1 LRQQYIR
8 WPCAA
13 SLSVRTARFG
23 LRIASVCSGM
33 ANEPA
38 QLEKKAAAPSKMPGI
53 LGAAIVLLFLA
64 GGAAAWYHHSKVQAS
79 NASPSGG
86 ALPAGVI
93 HLDSFIVN
101 LADQGQITY
110 LRVAIDLGVDKVPE
124 SKESVPIASIRDAI
138 IGVLATRH
146 SEELLTPEGKQKLKQ
161 DLIAALDHR
170 VPELGV
176 RDIYFTDFLV
186 QR

>member
-1 LRQQYIR
+1 
-8 WPCAA
+8 
-13 SLSVRTARFG
+13 
-23 LRIASVCSGM
+23 M

-38 QLEKKAAAPSKMPGI
+38 EPEKGRARSKVPGI
-53 LGAAIVLLFLA
+53 LGLAIFLLLLA
-64 GGAAAWYHHSKVQAS
+64 GGGAAWYHYSRVQAS
-79 NASPSGG
+79 NASTS
-86 ALPAGVI
+86 ASSLPAGVI

-110 LRVAIDLGVDKVPE
+110 LRVAIDLGVDKAPD

-161 DLIAALDHR
+161 DLIAALNDR